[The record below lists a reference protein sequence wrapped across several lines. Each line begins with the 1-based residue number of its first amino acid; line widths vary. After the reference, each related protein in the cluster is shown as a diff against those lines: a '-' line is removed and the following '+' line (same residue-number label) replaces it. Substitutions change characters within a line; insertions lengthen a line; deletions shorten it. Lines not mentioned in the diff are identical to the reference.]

1 MKRSTALGT
10 ILLVSVIT
18 SAAVST
24 LVTTNLLES
33 HVAETHPLISPEI
46 RAKAEKAVEDSQDRV
61 VKAEEKYRKAVRKAE
76 YTAQLPTNGEGMC
89 KPHGGVLKH
98 EVMYFANVFV
108 TYCNN
113 DDAHFIQR
121 NDPEKP

>member
-33 HVAETHPLISPEI
+33 HVAETQPRVSDEI
-46 RAKAEKAVEDSQDRV
+46 KAMAEKAVEDSQARV
-61 VKAEEKYRKAVRKAE
+61 LKAEEEYKKAVRRAE
-76 YTAQLPTNGEGMC
+76 YAAQLPANGEMMC
-89 KPHGGVLKH
+89 KPHGGVRKH
-98 EVMYFANVFV
+98 DIMYVANYFI
-108 TYCNN
+108 TYCN
-113 DDAHFIQR
+113 DSDFHFIQQ
-121 NDPEKP
+121 NDPEKQ